1 MLRKQI
7 NQKMLILTVQN
18 SIFKT
23 VVLMFIHN
31 FTGKF

>member
-1 MLRKQI
+1 MLHKQI
-7 NQKMLILTVQN
+7 YQKMLILTVKN
-18 SIFKT
+18 SIFKI